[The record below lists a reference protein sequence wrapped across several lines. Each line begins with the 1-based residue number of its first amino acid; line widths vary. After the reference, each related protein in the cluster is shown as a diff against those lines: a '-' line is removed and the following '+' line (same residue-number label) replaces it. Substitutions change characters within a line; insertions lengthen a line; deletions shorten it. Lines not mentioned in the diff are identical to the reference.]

1 MKQHKLGAIALFS
14 YILATIFLITYKKP
28 QRLYKPVKI
37 NIGKVVNL
45 EKQVKL

>member
-14 YILATIFLITYKKP
+14 YILATIFLMSYKKP
-28 QRLYKPVKI
+28 TKIIKPVKI
-37 NIGKVVNL
+37 NIQKVVKL